1 MVKEVKGGTFAPA
14 DITVI
19 KRALQSYLTEIQKI
33 EGYSDRDPHP
43 DLSIAANLLHRLGRI
58 SDA

>member
-14 DITVI
+14 DTPII
-19 KRALQSYLTEIQKI
+19 KRALQSYIAAIQKI

-43 DLSIAANLLHRLGRI
+43 DLSAAANLLHRLGRI

>member
-1 MVKEVKGGTFAPA
+1 MVKEVKGGTFAQT
-14 DITVI
+14 DIPVI
-19 KRALQSYLTEIQKI
+19 KRAIQLYVTEIQRI
-33 EGYSDRDPHP
+33 EGYSDREPHP

>member
-1 MVKEVKGGTFAPA
+1 MIKQANDIFTPTDIPA
-14 DITVI
+14 I
-19 KRALQSYLTEIQKI
+19 KRALQSYITTIQKI

-43 DLSIAANLLHRLGRI
+43 DLGVAANLLHRLGRI